1 MALPEFDESTIRSL
15 ASKHSYNRGEEY
27 YQAGGVN
34 DLVLKDDI
42 YYASV
47 RSQDKRTHPYFV
59 KIWGRGNRIESSCTC
74 PRFGGGICRH
84 CVAAMLT
91 VLKGLEGHTAFKWC
105 GLSQKD
111 APSAEP
117 AKPALKSP
125 VDPDNEVVLMRRA
138 AEKACQQAELLPDEG
153 PRTVRAHQIMTSS
166 VVSLAP
172 EASLDQAWELIRER
186 RFRHVLI
193 LSKEKKLMG
202 IISDRDLLG
211 EAATIGE
218 VSPNSGGPLKTRK
231 TVQDLMKTRVL
242 TTGPDADIRQIARVM
257 FEERIGS
264 MPVLGE
270 GDTPVGIITRSD
282 ILWTLLHH
290 PLFEFLDDRP
300 VDVRPVV
307 LCVDDEIV
315 MLEMLR
321 QQLEDEPYE
330 VVVASNGQEALAHME
345 AKKISV
351 VVSDHRMP
359 GMLGSEFL
367 ARVRER
373 WPNAFRIMLTGY
385 PDFDTMNLAVTDGK
399 IHRFLSK
406 PWDSD
411 ELKLIVRKGIADSK
425 ATETA

>member
-1 MALPEFDESTIRSL
+1 
-15 ASKHSYNRGEEY
+15 
-27 YQAGGVN
+27 
-34 DLVLKDDI
+34 
-42 YYASV
+42 
-47 RSQDKRTHPYFV
+47 
-59 KIWGRGNRIESSCTC
+59 
-74 PRFGGGICRH
+74 
-84 CVAAMLT
+84 
-91 VLKGLEGHTAFKWC
+91 
-105 GLSQKD
+105 
-111 APSAEP
+111 
-117 AKPALKSP
+117 
-125 VDPDNEVVLMRRA
+125 MRRA

-351 VVSDHRMP
+351 VVSDQPHA
-359 GMLGSEFL
+359 GD
-367 ARVRER
+367 ARFGV
-373 WPNAFRIMLTGY
+373 P
-385 PDFDTMNLAVTDGK
+385 
-399 IHRFLSK
+399 
-406 PWDSD
+406 
-411 ELKLIVRKGIADSK
+411 RKGTGTMAQCLPDHVDGLSGFRYDEPGRDRWENSPLSIQ
-425 ATETA
+425 TLGL